1 MTREEAIEV
10 LINRYNSGVIRSRT
24 NDDEWRLATDTV
36 IAALRSHDPDTG
48 LLPCGCGGKPRGQ
61 EQDHGY
67 YIECDKCHLTT
78 TKDLYLF
85 GNEYKCQD
93 LESARNDWNHG
104 HGYVPGREGAV

>member
-1 MTREEAIEV
+1 MQLFLFTDKDSAFQV
-10 LINRYNSGVIRSRT
+10 
-24 NDDEWRLATDTV
+24 TDTGATV
-36 IAALRSHDPDTG
+36 NGIPDPITG
-48 LLPCGCGGKPRGQ
+48 LVPCGCGGKPRGQ